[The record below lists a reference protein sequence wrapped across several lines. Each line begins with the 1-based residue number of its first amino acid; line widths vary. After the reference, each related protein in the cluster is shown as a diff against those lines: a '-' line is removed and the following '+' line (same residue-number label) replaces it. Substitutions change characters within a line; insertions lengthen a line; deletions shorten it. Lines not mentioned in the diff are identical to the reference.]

1 LICWIF
7 LTSFFPAPNFKN
19 QPKNSACDSGMN
31 QPEESV
37 AGGGIEQEQ
46 NLIGAVGAENARLC
60 FQSESSYFYGG
71 RACGSLWR
79 INPIT

>member
-1 LICWIF
+1 
-7 LTSFFPAPNFKN
+7 
-19 QPKNSACDSGMN
+19 MN

-60 FQSESSYFYGG
+60 WSGF
-71 RACGSLWR
+71 A
-79 INPIT
+79 T